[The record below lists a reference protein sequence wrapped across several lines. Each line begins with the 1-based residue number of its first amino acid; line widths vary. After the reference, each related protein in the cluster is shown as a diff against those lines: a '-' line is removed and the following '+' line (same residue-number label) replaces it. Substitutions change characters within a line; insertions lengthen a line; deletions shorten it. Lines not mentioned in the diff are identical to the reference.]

1 MRRLFVFAALF
12 TAFSCARA
20 QEKESMELL
29 RARVYDVARVQAVYM
44 DSLLMAEM
52 PDQVGHDVTADISSV
67 MAGPDRPSSWC
78 CPRTFQGDTLVTSD
92 IGWWTSGFYPG
103 VLWQIFEKTEDPR
116 FMRLAVKHTLPLA
129 GLLDRETDHD
139 IGFQLMSSFGKMAR
153 IFPYYDPVGIAECNE
168 EELSPK
174 AILSRGAAKLAAR
187 FIPSAGVIR
196 SWNWGEWNI
205 PVIIDNMMN
214 LELLMAYGNSAI
226 AEKHALTT
234 ARNHFRDDGTCFHL
248 VDYADDGSVLG
259 RQTVQGFSDDS
270 AWARGQAWALY
281 GYAMM
286 GDWSTTH
293 EDLYVETALKLAEW
307 IMDNLPEDGIPYWD
321 FSQTDY
327 KDASAAAIIAAGLL
341 RLWEAMDAYTG
352 EPADPNNPLLRTA
365 ERILRTLASP
375 EYLAEPCTNGG
386 FLLKHSVGNLPG
398 RSEVDVP
405 LTYADYYFLEALDLF
420 P

>member
-259 RQTVQGFSDDS
+259 RQTVQGYADDS

-286 GDWSTTH
+286 ATEEAIEENVALTGTFLGVA
-293 EDLYVETALKLAEW
+293 EKLETWLLE
-307 IMDNLPEDGIPYWD
+307 NLPEDGIPYWD
-321 FSQTDY
+321 FSQTDC
-327 KDASAAAIIAAGLL
+327 KDASAGAIIACGLL
-341 RLWEAMDAYTG
+341 KMWRLRDC
-352 EPADPNNPLLRTA
+352 PADDPALLAA

-375 EYLAEPCTNGG
+375 EYLAEPRTNGG